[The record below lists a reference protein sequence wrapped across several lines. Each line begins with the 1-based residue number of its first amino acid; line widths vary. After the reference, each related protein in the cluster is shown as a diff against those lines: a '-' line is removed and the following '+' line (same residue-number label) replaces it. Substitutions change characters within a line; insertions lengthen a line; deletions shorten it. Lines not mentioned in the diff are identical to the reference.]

1 MWGEPMENHSTL
13 RGSAIRWRAAPG
25 SALIVVMIFT
35 AVFATVIVGYLATAN
50 ATLQAAKLDLE
61 SRKAQVAAES
71 GLAFIRQVLPTIDV
85 TAASTMQETLEALAE
100 GLNTRY
106 QDTLF
111 GGNAATVSGDDVLLP
126 SVILNFPEGPAQ
138 FQLRIIG
145 MGDSEYRVRS
155 VGAFAQCGK
164 AVTLDFQAESDTWF
178 LAAFGVAS
186 RSKMSMTGN
195 TSIRGANNTEEGSVL
210 STTTSTT
217 RAIDM
222 VGNINISGDVSITN
236 PDGEVRMLGNASIGG
251 EVQIGVDEP
260 QFPVITTDAFRP
272 LATNVVGPGTPT
284 NGNRSFENIRILAGT
299 NPTFSGNTTIRGVVY
314 VESPNRV
321 TFTGNL
327 NMTGVIV
334 CEVPEGA
341 LDLNNHYLKFTG
353 NTTTDGVSGLPDT
366 AQFTQ
371 LKQLDGSFLLAPG
384 YEVTFTGNF
393 STINGTIAASKFKF
407 TGNASGTIRGSVL
420 NLDDTDFV
428 MTGNSSLIIDHDGAN
443 DHPAGLEFPRVMNY
457 VPGTYSE

>member
-1 MWGEPMENHSTL
+1 MENHNTL
-13 RGSAIRWRAAPG
+13 RAARARSRAAPG
-25 SALIVVMIFT
+25 SALVIVMIFT
-35 AVFATVIVGYLATAN
+35 AVFATVIVGYLTAAN
-50 ATLQAAKLDLE
+50 ATLQTAKLEVE

-71 GLAFIRQVLPTIDV
+71 GLALLRQVLPTIDV
-85 TAASTMQETLEALAE
+85 AAATTMADTLVALAD
-100 GLNTRY
+100 GLNARF
-106 QDTLF
+106 QDNLF
-111 GGNAATVSGDDVLLP
+111 AGQEATVSGDDVLLP
-126 SVILNFPEGPAQ
+126 SIILNFPEGPAQ
-138 FQLRIIG
+138 VQLRIVG

-155 VGAFAQCGK
+155 VGVSGRCGK
-164 AVTLDFQAESDTWF
+164 AVNLSFQAESDSWF

-186 RSKMSMTGN
+186 RSRMTMTGN
-195 TSIRGANNTEEGSVL
+195 TSIRGANNASEGSVL
-210 STTTSTT
+210 STTTSVT

-222 VGNINISGDVSITN
+222 LGNINISGDVSITN
-236 PDGEVRMLGNASIGG
+236 PQGEVRMIGNASIGG

-260 QFPVITTDAFRP
+260 QFPTITTDIFRP
-272 LATNVVGPGTPT
+272 MATNIVDSSTATG
-284 NGNRSFENIRILAGT
+284 GNRTFENIRIVANT
-299 NPTFSGNTTIRGVVY
+299 NPTFSGNTVIRGVVY

-327 NMTGVIV
+327 NMTGVVV
-334 CEVPEGA
+334 CEVPAGA
-341 LDLNNHYLKFTG
+341 LDLDNHYLRFTG
-353 NTTTDGVSGLPDT
+353 NTATAGVSALPDT
-366 AQFTQ
+366 PQFAQ

-407 TGNASGTIRGSVL
+407 TGNASGTIHGSVL

-443 DHPAGLEFPRVMNY
+443 DHPAGLEFPRIISY